1 MRAHSDKREKM
12 GWGVR
17 GRAKIEGSSPSLCP
31 WCGPQ
36 LLTARRLAP
45 PGPRGAE
52 AADGTAATSGPCLTL
67 FAARPGVP
75 LPVRR
80 LLRSE
85 GQRASRAA
93 QPALCPA
100 VRHRPPILRTACSP
114 RSLRLAL
121 PQAEST
127 DPNPNAAPLIS
138 KAPVPRF
145 PGTGAELLRPQR
157 QSLRLTSPGGG
168 GAGAQL
174 RRGGGGSARAGETW
188 RRGRPRRRLRG
199 RRGSWG

>member
-1 MRAHSDKREKM
+1 MQ
-12 GWGVR
+12 
-17 GRAKIEGSSPSLCP
+17 RAKVVPCPSAPGADCNSLP
-31 WCGPQ
+31 RAAWPRRVPG
-36 LLTARRLAP
+36 ARRRLMEPLRLQDPA
-45 PGPRGAE
+45 
-52 AADGTAATSGPCLTL
+52 SPCLP
-67 FAARPGVP
+67 RPSVP

-93 QPALCPA
+93 QPGLCPA
-100 VRHRPPILRTACSP
+100 VRHRPPILRTPCSP

-145 PGTGAELLRPQR
+145 PGIRAELLRPQQ

-168 GAGAQL
+168 GGGSPVEEGRGRERA
-174 RRGGGGSARAGETW
+174 GGGNMAAGVAPAAPAREAGEL
-188 RRGRPRRRLRG
+188 GLGPCV
-199 RRGSWG
+199 GSEHNSAAADA